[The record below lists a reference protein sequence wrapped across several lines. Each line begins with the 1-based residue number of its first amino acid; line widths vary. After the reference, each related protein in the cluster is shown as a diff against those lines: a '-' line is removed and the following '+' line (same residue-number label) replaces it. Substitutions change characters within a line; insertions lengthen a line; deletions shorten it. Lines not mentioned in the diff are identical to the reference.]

1 MQRDWGTPDP
11 SMSRGCCQSPRDR
24 VPERHLGLCMPE
36 VEAGQ
41 SGNANPH
48 LAALKLCPV
57 PELGGIREI
66 KVVFGSSSKILNR
79 LPVFAFHAQFMEA

>member
-1 MQRDWGTPDP
+1 M
-11 SMSRGCCQSPRDR
+11 
-24 VPERHLGLCMPE
+24 PERHLGLCMPE
-36 VEAGQ
+36 VEARQ

-66 KVVFGSSSKILNR
+66 DLSRGIEAVSSCLVPGPGS
-79 LPVFAFHAQFMEA
+79 E